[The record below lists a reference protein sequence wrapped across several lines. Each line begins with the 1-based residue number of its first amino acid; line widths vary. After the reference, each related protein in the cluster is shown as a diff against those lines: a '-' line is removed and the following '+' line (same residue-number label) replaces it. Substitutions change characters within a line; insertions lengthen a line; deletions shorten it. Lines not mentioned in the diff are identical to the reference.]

1 MHAYDF
7 WAYFWA
13 GIAWSAYLVALV
25 ILLGQRRKH

>member
-7 WAYFWA
+7 WA
-13 GIAWSAYLVALV
+13 GIAWTAYLVALV